1 MSLRSVPQLAG
12 LGLLAALCAT
22 GACRN
27 STLAPAVQFEPQPS
41 ILPAGQTA
49 GSVRWP
55 KVSVTASGALYLLS
69 LEPTPTGE
77 RLALRISH
85 NHGDSFGPP
94 VWVSPAGA
102 PISAHGE
109 NSPVLALTPTE
120 IYVLWEQRREDGYT
134 DILVA
139 RSVDFGRSFEPPV
152 SVVRKA
158 RPSFHG
164 FAHLAVA
171 PNGDV
176 YVAWLDA
183 RDPPEQPGTF
193 SVYLARSTD
202 RGASFGENVRV
213 AGSAC
218 PCCRVALLAEA
229 GGRLWIAWRKV
240 FVGDV
245 RDIVVST
252 SSDGGR
258 TFAPPVRVA
267 ADNWRI
273 AGCPHSGPTIA
284 VQDQRLF
291 VAWMTEARGRSVVQ
305 VARSDDSGQTFQPAL
320 RVSDD
325 IFDANHPTLS
335 RSPDGHLLLS
345 FEGRPPSGAQ
355 WSPVRPYVVRLLP
368 SGQPAEPVS
377 VPAGERSVTYPSI
390 AAGTSGRLFVAWT
403 EPGHPE
409 SRARLARGRLPD

>member
-1 MSLRSVPQLAG
+1 MLLRCRSQLAG
-12 LGLLAALCAT
+12 ISLLAVLGAA

-27 STLAPAVQFEPQPS
+27 SAPAPAVQFEPQPHT
-41 ILPAGQTA
+41 LPAGQTA
-49 GSVRWP
+49 GSARWP
-55 KVSVTASGALYLLS
+55 KVSVTASGALYLLA

-77 RLALRISH
+77 RLALRLSH
-85 NHGDSFGPP
+85 NHGDSFDPP

-120 IYVLWEQRREDGYT
+120 IYVLWEQRREDGYA

-139 RSVDFGRSFEPPV
+139 RSLNFGRSFEPPV
-152 SVVRKA
+152 PVVRKA

-183 RDPPEQPGTF
+183 RDPPERPGTF

-218 PCCRVALLAEA
+218 PCCRVAVLAGA
-229 GGRLWIAWRKV
+229 GGRVWIAWRKV
-240 FVGDV
+240 FEGDV
-245 RDIVVST
+245 RDIAVST

-258 TFAPPVRVA
+258 TFAPAVRVA

-273 AGCPHSGPTIA
+273 AGCPHSGPA
-284 VQDQRLF
+284 LAAQDQRLF

-305 VARSDDSGQTFQPAL
+305 VAWSDDSGQTFQPAL
-320 RVSDD
+320 QVSGN
-325 IFDANHPTLS
+325 ILDANHPTLS
-335 RSPDGHLLLS
+335 RSPDGRLLLS
-345 FEGRPPSGAQ
+345 FEGRAPSEQQ
-355 WSPVRPYVVRLLP
+355 WSPVRAYVVSLRS
-368 SGQPAEPVS
+368 SGQPTAPVS
-377 VPAGERSVTYPSI
+377 VPAGERSVAYPTI
-390 AAGTSGRLFVAWT
+390 AAGTAGRLFVAWT

-409 SRARLARGRLPD
+409 SRARLGRGRLQD